1 MIYDRK
7 FNNSSKSRK
16 ELSDDIPLKH
26 IYKISGGAKK
36 ILLQDID
43 NIGDNF
49 LHNKHKLISTA
60 NDLLECTKDIRLS
73 DFMPDWSGYHKDFNL
88 PDDPT
93 ISKVFDAVKLHWL
106 VNDVKING
114 LVFPILK
121 ENYFAPEHIDFTLH
135 LLQQLNNRSVWDS
148 LNIFDK
154 EPHFTQWINFCTK
167 GF

>member
-26 IYKISGGAKK
+26 IYKISRGAKK

-60 NDLLECTKDIRLS
+60 NDPFRMYKRHKIIRFYA
-73 DFMPDWSGYHKDFNL
+73 DYIG
-88 PDDPT
+88 
-93 ISKVFDAVKLHWL
+93 
-106 VNDVKING
+106 
-114 LVFPILK
+114 
-121 ENYFAPEHIDFTLH
+121 
-135 LLQQLNNRSVWDS
+135 
-148 LNIFDK
+148 
-154 EPHFTQWINFCTK
+154 
-167 GF
+167 